1 MIDLLKRKVFLKRNI
16 NALIH
21 IFFLQLFLLLFTL
34 LVRKK
39 IYPPTVKIR
48 LCTTKIFFWIESIK
62 ICDDLNNE
70 NNLDQIKCHKNFFL
84 YLKLILLLSGDV
96 SLNPETIQND
106 HLKENWKTF
115 RSRGLHFMRL
125 NINSLLLKID
135 QLREIVKISNSTV
148 IGITETKIDN

>member
-115 RSRGLHFMRL
+115 RSRGLHFIRL

-135 QLREIVKISNSTV
+135 ELREIVKISSSTALH
-148 IGITETKIDN
+148 KQK